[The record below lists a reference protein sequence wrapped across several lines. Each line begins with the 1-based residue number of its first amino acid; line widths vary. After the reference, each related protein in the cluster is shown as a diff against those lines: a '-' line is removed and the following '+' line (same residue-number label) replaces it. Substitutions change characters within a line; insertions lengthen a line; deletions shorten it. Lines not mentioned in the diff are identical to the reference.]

1 MIPDNSVPNNRV
13 MASKKSFAI
22 LDQLKD
28 SDGMGVT
35 EIAEEVSIAK
45 STVHNHLQTMEEI
58 GYVVQNSDG
67 YHVGLRFL
75 ELGVQARERHGL
87 YQAAKPEV
95 DALVEDVGERA
106 QLMVEENNVGIYVYQ
121 ARSNR
126 SVNTDSHIGARVNL
140 HTTSVGKAYLAFLP
154 DEERDAIINRIEFNE
169 MTPNTIVDRDE
180 LEQELEKTRE
190 RGYALNNE
198 ERIMGMRAVGAPIL
212 SEEGQV
218 LGSVSVSGP
227 TTRMKGDRFREVVPE
242 TVVQTA
248 RVIGVRS
255 TFS

>member
-106 QLMVEENNVGIYVYQ
+106 QVMVEENNVGIYVYQ

>member
-1 MIPDNSVPNNRV
+1 MISDNSVPNNRV

-154 DEERDAIINRIEFNE
+154 DEERNAIINRIEFNE
-169 MTPNTIVDRDE
+169 MTPNTVVDRDE